1 MCDQIRSF
9 LRIWW
14 HLLKKSL
21 TENFIFLYRDIKELY
36 PIKYFGVYF
45 ETLINTTKILKSI
58 NIVIFNQWIAGK
70 QLFQITV
77 VCDHGHRFIGQLD
90 SQRSIPDL
98 FKSIWIYLDPFLLK
112 SIWNIY
118 FDSKANIQHF
128 FLKDDNKSNNSNST
142 PLTLVRYPRH
152 PR

>member
-1 MCDQIRSF
+1 MVIF
-9 LRIWW
+9 
-14 HLLKKSL
+14 
-21 TENFIFLYRDIKELY
+21 TEEILNGKLNFLYRDIKELY

-98 FKSIWIYLDPFLLK
+98 F
-112 SIWNIY
+112 
-118 FDSKANIQHF
+118 
-128 FLKDDNKSNNSNST
+128 
-142 PLTLVRYPRH
+142 V
-152 PR
+152 